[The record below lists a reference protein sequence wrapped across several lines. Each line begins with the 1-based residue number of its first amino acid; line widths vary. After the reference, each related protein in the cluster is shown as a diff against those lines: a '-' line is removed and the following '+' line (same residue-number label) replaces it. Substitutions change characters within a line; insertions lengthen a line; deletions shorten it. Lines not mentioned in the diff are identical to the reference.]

1 MAFTYGGDPSN
12 SNREAVRFWC
22 GDTDSSDQ
30 LLADA
35 EIDYILTLESKVI
48 QAAATACEMIA
59 SKFAREADTKNG
71 ALSVKAS
78 QRAAAYEK
86 RASLLRSKTNREVE
100 VFAGGLTVSGKDSL
114 NESTTAVQPG
124 FKTGQDDR
132 IVLDEK
138 NEYNRS

>member
-1 MAFTYGGDPSN
+1 MAFTYGGDPAN
-12 SNREAVRFWC
+12 SNREAVRFFC

-30 LLADA
+30 LLSDA
-35 EIDYILTLESKVI
+35 EVDYILTLESKVI

-86 RASLLRSKTNREVE
+86 RAPLLRSKGNREVD
-100 VFAGGLTVSGKDSL
+100 VFAGGLTISGKDSL
-114 NESTTAVQPG
+114 NQRTDDVQPN
-124 FKTGQDDR
+124 FKVGQDDR
-132 IVLDEK
+132 IVLDEE